1 MTGWVPVLIGLIAT
15 ISAIYFGIGPR
26 KHRNVGLFMLSMFVL
41 SIASVIGN
49 RLNTEEKI
57 GEQLYGDVDEAIPSE
72 KTPYYSV
79 ITQTCIFG
87 EPDETSDCRLSLT
100 EGMVLYAYGVKDGKW
115 IRARTVVAPDS
126 SEPQLEEI
134 GWVDME
140 LVTPAPYPSE
150 IYFSSIQ
157 KQIISKEDLY
167 LNFLEIGI
175 GVVVIQLF
183 RRRKKVLGTV
193 IGLPFAGITLWHGL
207 VLYGKILDYRIKDVE
222 FSSWSMFY
230 PLLILLGIL
239 LSNAAVNYLTDW
251 LSGETQLVLTAR
263 KKRFAAFILGNLVLF
278 IISTILVWVGRNY
291 FQLPI
296 LMLPYSQEALSYSM
310 VDFENNP
317 AGAAILVGGLIY
329 IGWLAWQ
336 EGILM
341 KESPENILK
350 RMGLYIVFSFMS
362 HLPFYLAVDLIG
374 IHSISVQILTNLY
387 WVSLIFLWTWLG
399 WDIVFTFIGKP
410 DYMRSPVPLWG
421 LKRHCMKCEQL
432 VGFERN
438 KITGHAADCPWTPD
452 PTADSLFKKCLEL
465 IEQKKWDTAA
475 NVLRA
480 ATESHPN
487 YIKFAAYYGKAL
499 METGDID
506 LALEVLSSRIERDP
520 MPEYYSILTSGL
532 ILKAQSDEKFKEALL
547 VEAKEALVLNKANL
561 SAQRI
566 LSELQPEET
575 KPAQKSS
582 RVRRWFLGEENKA
595 AEARVLEGIR
605 PLLTGQEEVL
615 LIIVQVPLAGLAPDG
630 FVLTNTRY
638 ILYRPGAF
646 RQMSF
651 RDYRWQQLQDA
662 HLSEG
667 IFWSTLWFRSK
678 DKRKLSLGML
688 PKEQARAV
696 YRIAQEKE
704 ELFSSQN
711 PIDHQ

>member
-1 MTGWVPVLIGLIAT
+1 
-15 ISAIYFGIGPR
+15 
-26 KHRNVGLFMLSMFVL
+26 
-41 SIASVIGN
+41 
-49 RLNTEEKI
+49 
-57 GEQLYGDVDEAIPSE
+57 
-72 KTPYYSV
+72 
-79 ITQTCIFG
+79 
-87 EPDETSDCRLSLT
+87 
-100 EGMVLYAYGVKDGKW
+100 
-115 IRARTVVAPDS
+115 
-126 SEPQLEEI
+126 
-134 GWVDME
+134 
-140 LVTPAPYPSE
+140 
-150 IYFSSIQ
+150 
-157 KQIISKEDLY
+157 
-167 LNFLEIGI
+167 
-175 GVVVIQLF
+175 
-183 RRRKKVLGTV
+183 
-193 IGLPFAGITLWHGL
+193 
-207 VLYGKILDYRIKDVE
+207 
-222 FSSWSMFY
+222 
-230 PLLILLGIL
+230 
-239 LSNAAVNYLTDW
+239 
-251 LSGETQLVLTAR
+251 
-263 KKRFAAFILGNLVLF
+263 
-278 IISTILVWVGRNY
+278 
-291 FQLPI
+291 
-296 LMLPYSQEALSYSM
+296 
-310 VDFENNP
+310 
-317 AGAAILVGGLIY
+317 
-329 IGWLAWQ
+329 
-336 EGILM
+336 
-341 KESPENILK
+341 
-350 RMGLYIVFSFMS
+350 
-362 HLPFYLAVDLIG
+362 
-374 IHSISVQILTNLY
+374 
-387 WVSLIFLWTWLG
+387 
-399 WDIVFTFIGKP
+399 
-410 DYMRSPVPLWG
+410 
-421 LKRHCMKCEQL
+421 
-432 VGFERN
+432 
-438 KITGHAADCPWTPD
+438 
-452 PTADSLFKKCLEL
+452 
-465 IEQKKWDTAA
+465 
-475 NVLRA
+475 
-480 ATESHPN
+480 
-487 YIKFAAYYGKAL
+487 